1 VNSWLG
7 QLVTRMT
14 TEARDQYHASSC
26 EIVVNKVTF
35 RQVSLPVLEFHSVS
49 FHQCSMLILIY
60 TKAWRTSDK
69 DGILGTE
76 VLQKGS
82 VLTCFSRFIGLNIT
96 QNQWILN

>member
-1 VNSWLG
+1 
-7 QLVTRMT
+7 
-14 TEARDQYHASSC
+14 
-26 EIVVNKVTF
+26 
-35 RQVSLPVLEFHSVS
+35 
-49 FHQCSMLILIY
+49 MLILIY
-60 TKAWRTSDK
+60 TKAWGTSDK